1 MTDAIIA
8 PVGHNG
14 GPPLVESRYTD
25 SLKYR
30 WALALFADPDTPAT
44 VIAMSWAIHWY
55 SKWEG
60 TGAALS
66 NEQFSAMC
74 GLSES
79 SVTRGKKWLLD
90 HGYVSIRVGKK
101 GAKSQFQLVIPKTT
115 KPELVVTVTTNPQ
128 ELVVRETANDEEIG
142 AHSEDLQEKGSHSD
156 GNRSSHRA
164 PIAQIGAHSD
174 ALRGKDK
181 PLVREKE
188 ESADAPEVVQEVD
201 EPVVYQRRR
210 QPKADGR
217 AFWQKQLTP
226 SQEHQATALVE
237 GRVQL
242 LNGTRQEWVRMFQGD
257 EEGLDLALIEIS
269 GKIQTN
275 SNRSLDQQ
283 VMSYL
288 AAMVRDKRD
297 RDARYQKGIERNSR
311 ARVKVADEDAA
322 DIAMRSLKA
331 AVERKNARAGG
342 RS

>member
-1 MTDAIIA
+1 MTEAIVA
-8 PVGHNG
+8 PIGHNG
-14 GPPLVESRYTD
+14 GPALVESRYTE

-30 WALALFADPDTPAT
+30 WALALFADPETPAT

-101 GAKSQFQLVIPKTT
+101 GLKSQFQLVIPKTT
-115 KPELVVTVTTNPQ
+115 KPELVVTQTTNPS
-128 ELVVRETANDEEIG
+128 ELVVAETTNDEEIG
-142 AHSEDLQEKGSHSD
+142 AHSEDLQKKGSQED
-156 GNRSSHRA
+156 DNRSSHGL

-174 ALRGKDK
+174 ALREKDK

-188 ESADAPEVVQEVD
+188 EGADAPDDVADETI
-201 EPVVYQRRR
+201 EPVVYQRKR
-210 QPKADGR
+210 PGASNSK
-217 AFWQKQLTP
+217 AFWTQHLSTDDHA
-226 SQEHQATALVE
+226 SVSLVA

-242 LNGTRQEWVRMFQGD
+242 MNGTRQEWLRMFQGD
-257 EEGLDLALIEIS
+257 EAGLDLALIEIS

-275 SNRSLDQQ
+275 GNRTLEQQ
-283 VMSYL
+283 VMSQL

-297 RDARYQKGIERNSR
+297 RDARYQKGVERN
-311 ARVKVADEDAA
+311 ARGRLKEPEENAA
-322 DIAMRSLKA
+322 DIALRSMKA
-331 AVERKNARAGG
+331 AVERKNARTGG